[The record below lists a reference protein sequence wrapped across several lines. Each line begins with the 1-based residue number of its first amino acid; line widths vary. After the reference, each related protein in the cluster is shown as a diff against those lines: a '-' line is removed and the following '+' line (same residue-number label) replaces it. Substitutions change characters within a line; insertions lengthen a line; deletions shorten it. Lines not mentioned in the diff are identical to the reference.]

1 MALLDV
7 NNLDTTIHGPIRLGA
22 LSILQM
28 DGPLDF
34 TTIKK
39 RLGVT
44 DGSLGSHLR
53 KLEDAGYIGAKKK
66 FIGRRPNTSYRMTA
80 KGRKAFLHYLNAM
93 RSLVET
99 VEGKNAR
106 GGASKNKS

>member
-1 MALLDV
+1 MADFDV
-7 NNLDTTIHGPIRLGA
+7 NNINTTIHGPIRLGA

-39 RLGVT
+39 RLDVT

-53 KLEDAGYIGAKKK
+53 KLEDAGYIKAKKK
-66 FIGRRPNTSYRMTA
+66 FIGRRPNTSYRMTP
-80 KGRKAFLHYLNAM
+80 KGRKAFKHYLDAM
-93 RSLVET
+93 RSLLET
-99 VEGKNAR
+99 MEGK
-106 GGASKNKS
+106 G